1 MSKIKDLENK
11 VVLITGGGKG
21 IGREI
26 AKLFAMQKAKVII
39 TGRGEKALKE
49 TTSLIN
55 EQGGKCEYYIGDVTD
70 VGDCQRI
77 IDEVINKHSHLDV
90 LINNAGMSMR
100 GLFEDTDLEL
110 FHKIIDINFSGAVN
124 MTKLALPLLIESRG
138 SVLFISSLS
147 GLKGI
152 PGIAPYSTAKMAL
165 TGFSESLRAEVY
177 QHHVHVGIIY
187 VGFTEN
193 DKDKQIYLANGDL
206 IPLRRDKNS
215 DTQVGVA
222 KQVVKAV
229 CKRKAVIYLTFIG
242 KMANILYRL
251 FPRLSGFLLR
261 KFAMKNKGY
270 KAS

>member
-1 MSKIKDLENK
+1 
-11 VVLITGGGKG
+11 
-21 IGREI
+21 
-26 AKLFAMQKAKVII
+26 
-39 TGRGEKALKE
+39 
-49 TTSLIN
+49 
-55 EQGGKCEYYIGDVTD
+55 
-70 VGDCQRI
+70 
-77 IDEVINKHSHLDV
+77 
-90 LINNAGMSMR
+90 MR

-193 DKDKQIYLANGDL
+193 DKDKQIYLANGEL

-222 KQVVKAV
+222 KQVVKV
-229 CKRKAVIYLTFIG
+229 VRRRKAVTYLTFIG
-242 KMANILYRL
+242 KTANILYRL

>member
-1 MSKIKDLENK
+1 MKNLENR

-21 IGREI
+21 IGRET
-26 AKLFAMQKAKVII
+26 AKLFALQKARIII
-39 TGRGEKALKE
+39 TGRGEQALLE
-49 TTSLIN
+49 TSSYIN
-55 EQGGKCEYYIGDVTD
+55 SQGGRCDYFIGDVTNID
-70 VGDCQRI
+70 DCQRI
-77 IDEVINKHSHLDV
+77 IRAVNEKYHRLDI

-100 GLFEDTDLEL
+100 GLFQDTDLAL

-124 MTKLALPLLIESRG
+124 MTKYALPMLIESRG

-152 PGIAPYSTAKMAL
+152 PGIAPYATAKMAL
-165 TGFSESLRAEVY
+165 TGFSESLRSEVY

-193 DKDKQIYLANGDL
+193 DNNKQIYSESGEL

-215 DTQVGVA
+215 DTQKGVA
-222 KQVVKAV
+222 RSVLKAV
-229 CKRKAVIYLTFIG
+229 HKRKATMYLTFAG
-242 KMANILYRL
+242 KMANVMYRL
-251 FPRLSGFLLR
+251 FPRLSSFLLR

-270 KAS
+270 KTS